1 MSSTGKTVIEHDT
14 SSSSLDQSGLL
25 DFNDLSSNELGT
37 TNVPVLTSTLNNNS
51 LIILTTTNNN
61 NNSSVNSS
69 SPSANKSKSNKD
81 WQFLQT
87 AINEASL
94 NDYYPEQTS
103 STVIKLNNLTPLAS
117 NNNST
122 NTSITPP
129 TTTTTTTSIQANNIV
144 SVSDVNIETILQ
156 MQCDLLEQQKELKSI
171 ELDTMEQLKLL
182 QQNISKLT
190 RKFDSFETTCATFF
204 SSSSN
209 GTSSDLKSVKNVL
222 NKFNSSFKLV
232 ESELLK
238 DFHPQHQSTNNNS
251 STVNN
256 NNTAGPSSLSSSSSS
271 SPATTTVTLTN
282 HGDLNNHHHHHQ
294 LTESNNKTSNTTI
307 VNLFQSLSSSS
318 SSTINRTVTKK
329 QDNDSNNE
337 NVYVVQSNTTTNTK
351 NKPTKSQG
359 IRKKINLI

>member
-61 NNSSVNSS
+61 NNSSPANSS

-122 NTSITPP
+122 NTTITNPTPSTP
-129 TTTTTTTSIQANNIV
+129 TTTTTTTNTTSIQANNIV

-204 SSSSN
+204 SSSN
-209 GTSSDLKSVKNVL
+209 GSSSDLKSVKNIF

-238 DFHPQHQSTNNNS
+238 DYQPQHHMNNNNNS
-251 STVNN
+251 K
-256 NNTAGPSSLSSSSSS
+256 AEPSSLSS
-271 SPATTTVTLTN
+271 SPATTTFTLTN
-282 HGDLNNHHHHHQ
+282 HGDLNNHHHQ
-294 LTESNNKTSNTTI
+294 LTESNNNVKTSNTTI
-307 VNLFQSLSSSS
+307 VNLFQSSSSS
-318 SSTINRTVTKK
+318 SSTIHRIV
-329 QDNDSNNE
+329 
-337 NVYVVQSNTTTNTK
+337 K
-351 NKPTKSQG
+351 NKISFKSFF
-359 IRKKINLI
+359 RKDIYF